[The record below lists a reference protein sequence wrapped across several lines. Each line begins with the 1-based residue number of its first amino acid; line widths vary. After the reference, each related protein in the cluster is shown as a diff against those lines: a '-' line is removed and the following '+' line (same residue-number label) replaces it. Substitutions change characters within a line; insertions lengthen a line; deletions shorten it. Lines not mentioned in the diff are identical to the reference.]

1 MNMTNG
7 RTAFETI
14 RHRVQFCVVGGGM
27 AGMCAAI
34 AAARRGV
41 KTLLMHDRPVFG
53 GNASSEVRMWVRGAK
68 QPDCRETGIIE
79 EIRLENL
86 RRNTYPSY
94 SVWDSILY
102 EKVRFQENLTSLLNC
117 SCMDAE
123 MDGSRIR
130 AVKGWQSTTQTF
142 HLVEADYF
150 ADCSGDSILAPLTGA
165 DFRIGR
171 EARTEFG
178 ETLAVEEADKRTMGM
193 SCLIQARETDSPK
206 KFIPPA
212 WAKKYPTDA
221 SMSNRCH
228 QLTGGNNFW
237 WLELGGEED
246 SIRDSETIR
255 DELLAV
261 AFGVWDHIKNH
272 GDHHAENWA
281 LDWVGFLPGKR
292 ESRRMLGDLIL
303 TQNDIMTGKISPD
316 IIAYGGWPI
325 DDHHPGG
332 IEHNGAANVNILL
345 EKPYGIPYRCVYSRN
360 VDNLFFAG
368 RNISISH
375 VALSSTRVMATC
387 AALGQAVGTAA
398 AAGAAHGGISPREI
412 GKSHIAEVQ
421 EMLLDDDCF
430 LLDLRRKIPALT
442 ADAALTASGG
452 DAEELRRGVDR
463 DWHGVRHGW
472 SCAPGDFAEYDFGT
486 VRQVRELRL
495 VFDSDLSR
503 PPHNMVAHYFLGGD
517 EYRSPATLVRDF
529 HIEADGRELCRVTGN
544 GQRLVRLRTDVRARK
559 LRLVVDDAD
568 AETRIFAF
576 EAK

>member
-206 KFIPPA
+206 KFIP
-212 WAKKYPTDA
+212 
-221 SMSNRCH
+221 SGM
-228 QLTGGNNFW
+228 
-237 WLELGGEED
+237 GEEIPYRRQYVQSLSSVD
-246 SIRDSETIR
+246 RREQFLVAGTGRGGGLHPGFRDDPR
-255 DELLAV
+255 RV
-261 AFGVWDHIKNH
+261 ACGGVRS
-272 GDHHAENWA
+272 
-281 LDWVGFLPGKR
+281 VGSHQ
-292 ESRRMLGDLIL
+292 ESRR
-303 TQNDIMTGKISPD
+303 
-316 IIAYGGWPI
+316 
-325 DDHHPGG
+325 
-332 IEHNGAANVNILL
+332 
-345 EKPYGIPYRCVYSRN
+345 
-360 VDNLFFAG
+360 
-368 RNISISH
+368 
-375 VALSSTRVMATC
+375 
-387 AALGQAVGTAA
+387 
-398 AAGAAHGGISPREI
+398 SPR
-412 GKSHIAEVQ
+412 GK
-421 EMLLDDDCF
+421 
-430 LLDLRRKIPALT
+430 
-442 ADAALTASGG
+442 
-452 DAEELRRGVDR
+452 
-463 DWHGVRHGW
+463 
-472 SCAPGDFAEYDFGT
+472 
-486 VRQVRELRL
+486 
-495 VFDSDLSR
+495 
-503 PPHNMVAHYFLGGD
+503 LGAG
-517 EYRSPATLVRDF
+517 L
-529 HIEADGRELCRVTGN
+529 GRISAG
-544 GQRLVRLRTDVRARK
+544 
-559 LRLVVDDAD
+559 
-568 AETRIFAF
+568 
-576 EAK
+576 